1 MAVSGFE
8 GFEKR
13 LELQFS
19 GDDPAGLG
27 LRQLEFESLE
37 KVLHA
42 VQCTVVSAVGNQYF
56 DSYVL
61 SESSLF
67 VYPTK
72 IIIKTCGTTQLL
84 KSIRPLLNYACDLGL
99 ILCGCRYTRG
109 SFIFPNSQPYPHTS
123 FREEVMYLEESL
135 PSHLCYRKATVM
147 PSKLSSHSWHVFI
160 ASDDEESHSHMP
172 EEAYTIE
179 VCMTELDHVLARKF
193 FRRPNDGKSGDS
205 AGKEMTEITGIGE
218 INPNAIICDFAF
230 DPCGYS
236 MNSLDGNRYS
246 TIHVTPEDGFS
257 YASFECVGSIYD
269 HRNNLVEVLK
279 KAALV
284 FRPATMS
291 VSITCAEHE
300 VWTRVAA
307 VLEPLGWKCRS
318 CAVDEFPTIGNVIF
332 QTFTTRRK

>member
-1 MAVSGFE
+1 MNHHHVLMMLAIILLGCLTPACPPHSLSVSSHFSFSLCTHNPPYIYLPSPHSSLPPPCSPFFNLQSSSQSQSYSYIHFQFYLLPDSLSPMAVSGFE

-147 PSKLSSHSWHVFI
+147 PSKLSSHSWHVFT
-160 ASDDEESHSHMP
+160 ASDDESLTHTCLRSHIP
-172 EEAYTIE
+172 
-179 VCMTELDHVLARKF
+179 L
-193 FRRPNDGKSGDS
+193 KS
-205 AGKEMTEITGIGE
+205 A
-218 INPNAIICDFAF
+218 
-230 DPCGYS
+230 
-236 MNSLDGNRYS
+236 
-246 TIHVTPEDGFS
+246 
-257 YASFECVGSIYD
+257 
-269 HRNNLVEVLK
+269 
-279 KAALV
+279 
-284 FRPATMS
+284 
-291 VSITCAEHE
+291 
-300 VWTRVAA
+300 
-307 VLEPLGWKCRS
+307 
-318 CAVDEFPTIGNVIF
+318 
-332 QTFTTRRK
+332 